1 MQALR
6 ILAIATLIAFTYS
19 VELCQ
24 TCQTLCQFDATA
36 CRKACDVL
44 CSKEPSPILPDRSKT
59 PGAIFQNATVDEVC
73 EPGYAKRHRNVS
85 EALKKQVYA
94 EYGIF
99 THKAGDYEIDHLIS
113 LELGGSNDITNLWPQ
128 SFITKPWNAHVKDTL
143 ENKLHEL
150 ICSKKVPMKTAQQEI
165 ATNWIDAYH
174 KYVGPTPSE

>member
-1 MQALR
+1 
-6 ILAIATLIAFTYS
+6 
-19 VELCQ
+19 
-24 TCQTLCQFDATA
+24 
-36 CRKACDVL
+36 
-44 CSKEPSPILPDRSKT
+44 
-59 PGAIFQNATVDEVC
+59 
-73 EPGYAKRHRNVS
+73 
-85 EALKKQVYA
+85 
-94 EYGIF
+94 
-99 THKAGDYEIDHLIS
+99 